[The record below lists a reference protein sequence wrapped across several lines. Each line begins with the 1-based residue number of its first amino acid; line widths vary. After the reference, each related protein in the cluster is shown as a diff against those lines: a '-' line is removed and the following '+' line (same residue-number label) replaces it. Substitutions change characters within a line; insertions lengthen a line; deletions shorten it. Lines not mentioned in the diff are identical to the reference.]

1 MEWFTTY
8 IEYLQQAYTTGNLY
22 HWDIVAIL
30 IVAGFLVGF
39 INTIAGS
46 GTVIT
51 YSLFMGMGMPANI
64 TNGTI
69 RLGVILQTLAATF
82 NFKRQGILDSKRGL
96 QLSIPVA
103 IGSIAGA
110 QSAASLDTL
119 IFEKLLAII
128 MLTMIFFLF
137 RSPEKWIHGEL
148 AKQQQKIGWKQW
160 LLFLAI
166 GFYGGFTHIGV
177 GIFLLAGLV
186 LVAGYDLVRGNAI
199 KILAVLI
206 YSPLALFVFIINN
219 QVDYRIGLISAIGNI
234 IGGILAS
241 NVAVSWGAGF
251 IRWFLTAIILL
262 FASSKLGLIHLI
274 QTIF

>member
-1 MEWFTTY
+1 MEWFSTY
-8 IEYLQQAYTTGNLY
+8 INYLQQAYITGNLY
-22 HWDIVAIL
+22 HWDIVTIL

-82 NFKRQGILDSKRGL
+82 NFKRQGILDSKRGI

-103 IGSIAGA
+103 IGSVAGA
-110 QSAASLDTL
+110 QVAASLDTL

-128 MLTMIFFLF
+128 MLAMIFFLF

-148 AKQQQKIGWKQW
+148 AKQQQKIGWQQW
-160 LLFLAI
+160 ILFLII

-177 GIFLLAGLV
+177 GIFLLAALV
-186 LVAGYDLVRGNAI
+186 LVAGYDLVKGNAI

-206 YSPLALFVFIINN
+206 YSPLALIVFIMNN
-219 QVDYRIGLISAIGNI
+219 QVDYRIGLITAVGNVL
-234 IGGILAS
+234 GGILAS
-241 NVAVSWGAGF
+241 SVAVTWGASF
-251 IRWFLTAIILL
+251 IRWFLTAIIIL
-262 FASSKLGLIHLI
+262 FASSKLGLVHYI
-274 QTIF
+274 QTLL